1 MTITLAVEL
10 LLALLSKSAEISAL
24 IAKLQVEG
32 RTEFTPEEWGQIIS
46 ANDLARM
53 RLESALAAAAAK
65 EVPPTP

>member
-32 RTEFTPEEWGQIIS
+32 RSEFTPEEWASIIK
-46 ANDLARM
+46 ADDDARQ
-53 RLESALAAAAAK
+53 RLVDAIAAAK
-65 EVPPTP
+65 LRDTPVA